1 MSGLIIDISG
11 RVAAH
16 FLLLAL
22 RDLPKICAGL
32 AKPCGAAGAGLWHS
46 ADVIPAT
53 LQNLVALS
61 PAIKAEWGVLLR
73 GEPALTPLGRP
84 DTLVYLMD
92 ATLAQL
98 FSGLSGK
105 STKRWL
111 HSYTPLVAP
120 VHAYCA
126 CGLNPLLKYYTTGEL
141 ALRATA
147 AAMLREEIEDVLLLF
162 RSLAQQEI
170 ETLCAVCQHKGV
182 PGCCELAGKMTAKP
196 PASTRR

>member
-1 MSGLIIDISG
+1 M
-11 RVAAH
+11 
-16 FLLLAL
+16 
-22 RDLPKICAGL
+22 
-32 AKPCGAAGAGLWHS
+32 WHS
-46 ADVIPAT
+46 AGVTPAT
-53 LQNLVALS
+53 LQSLVALC
-61 PAIKAEWGVLLR
+61 PAIKMEWGVLLR

-105 STKRWL
+105 SAKKWL
-111 HSYTPLVAP
+111 HSCPPLVAP
-120 VHAYCA
+120 VHTYCA

-147 AAMLREEIEDVLLLF
+147 AATLGEEIEDLLLLF

-170 ETLCAVCQHKGV
+170 ETLCKVCQHKGV
-182 PGCCELAGKMTAKP
+182 PGCCELVEKRPKP
-196 PASTRR
+196 

>member
-1 MSGLIIDISG
+1 M
-11 RVAAH
+11 
-16 FLLLAL
+16 
-22 RDLPKICAGL
+22 PKICADPG
-32 AKPCGAAGAGLWHS
+32 KPCGAAEAALWHS
-46 ADVIPAT
+46 AGVTPAT
-53 LQNLVALS
+53 LQSLVALC

-105 STKRWL
+105 SAKKWL
-111 HSYTPLVAP
+111 HSCRPLIAP
-120 VHAYCA
+120 VHSYCA

-141 ALRATA
+141 ALRAA
-147 AAMLREEIEDVLLLF
+147 AAATLREEIEDVLLLF

-170 ETLCAVCQHKGV
+170 EALCAVCQHKGV
-182 PGCCELAGKMTAKP
+182 PGCCEMAGKRPKL
-196 PASTRR
+196 